1 MAKNGFSMSNRVAV
15 EEVTGAKT
23 LTANDCGKHLLI
35 NASASANY
43 TITLPTVAE
52 AGEGWNITCLLQTSG
67 SVAKQVT
74 ISKASDDSSGVIK
87 LRQVVTSTDAGGQA
101 AARSTVIFNAVELK
115 VGDKVEIVAG
125 TENYYASAFVSGALT
140 GS

>member
-43 TITLPTVAE
+43 TITLPTVAD
-52 AGEGWNITCLLQTSG
+52 AGEGWNVTCLLQTSG
-67 SVAKQVT
+67 TIAKQVT
-74 ISKASDDSSGVIK
+74 ISKASGDSSGVIK
-87 LRQVVTSTDAGGQA
+87 LRQVITESTAGGEA
-101 AARSTVIFNAVELK
+101 AARSTVIFAAADLT
-115 VGDKVEIVAG
+115 VGDRVEIVAG
-125 TENYYASAFVSGALT
+125 TENYYANAFVSGALT

>member
-52 AGEGWNITCLLQTSG
+52 AGEGWNVTCLLQTSG

-74 ISKASDDSSGVIK
+74 ISKASGDSSGVIK
-87 LRQVVTSTDAGGQA
+87 LRQLVTATEAGGEA
-101 AARSTVIFNAVELK
+101 AARSTVIFADESLT
-115 VGDKVEIVAG
+115 VGDRLEIVAG
-125 TENYYASAFVSGALT
+125 TENYYANAFVSGALT